1 MGRDIAYMLMGMVV
15 EIFGVIKEIEMSV
28 SLKQLIPALISLG
41 VEETHIVEAMEAL
54 KALLSELEEVEVKGR
69 QKVDTLLGCMMALEA
84 IIGEK
89 KNGE

>member
-41 VEETHIVEAMEAL
+41 VEETHVVEAMEAL
-54 KALLSELEEVEVKGR
+54 KALLSELDEVEVKGR
-69 QKVDTLLGCMMALEA
+69 QNVDTLLGCMMALDK
-84 IIGEK
+84 IIGEAT
-89 KNGE
+89 NGE